1 MQSKLSIVIP
11 FYNEEESLVPLAE
24 RVRLSADACVA
35 SGQLFSWE
43 LWFVD
48 DGSTDGSNA
57 IAQKLAD
64 GDTRIGLIVFRRN
77 RGKAAALQAG
87 FSRANGDVIITMDA
101 DLQDDPD
108 EFPRFLAQLEA
119 GFDVVSGWKKQ
130 RNDPAEKRL
139 PSRLFN
145 AVTAAGS
152 GVQIHDFNCGFKAY
166 RSEVVRSFTLYGELH
181 RYIPVL
187 AARNGFRITEIAVTH
202 HKRAYGSSKYGLER
216 YLRGMFDSMTTLFL
230 LKYFDRP
237 MYFFGR
243 FGLLFF
249 LIGFLFC
256 AILTVEWFMGAAI
269 GNRPLLLLGI
279 LLILI
284 GMQFF
289 ATGYLAS
296 LIVEINA
303 RRNYSEDHIK
313 AVIQPAAAPAATK
326 THMEEDHAV
335 VEKTVVK

>member
-1 MQSKLSIVIP
+1 MLKKCTIVIP
-11 FYNEEESLVPLAE
+11 FYNEADSLPELSQ
-24 RVRLSADACVA
+24 RVSASANACIV
-35 SGQLFSWE
+35 SGQIAEWE

-48 DGSTDGSNA
+48 DGSTDGSRA
-57 IAQKLAD
+57 AAERLVAAD
-64 GDTRIGLIVFRRN
+64 SHMNLVVFRNN

-87 FSRANGDVIITMDA
+87 FSRATGDVIITMDA

-108 EFPRFLAQLEA
+108 EIPRFLEQLEL

-130 RNDPAEKRL
+130 RHDPAEKRI

-152 GVQIHDFNCGFKAY
+152 GVKLHDFNCGFKAY
-166 RSEVVRSFTLYGELH
+166 RSEVVRSFSLYGELH

-187 AARNGFRITEIAVTH
+187 AARSGFRITEIVVEH
-202 HKRAYGSSKYGLER
+202 HKRTHGKSKYGFER

-230 LKYFDRP
+230 LKYYDRP

-243 FGLLFF
+243 IGLVSF
-249 LIGFLFC
+249 LIGFVFC
-256 AILTVEWFMGAAI
+256 AILTVEWLMGQAI

-279 LLILI
+279 MLILL

-289 ATGYLAS
+289 ATGYLANMV
-296 LIVEINA
+296 VESNA
-303 RRNYSEDHIK
+303 RRNYSEDHVK
-313 AVIQPAAAPAATK
+313 AVITHADLHDAAETK
-326 THMEEDHAV
+326 
-335 VEKTVVK
+335 EKQVS